1 MEESRR
7 VRMTKR
13 LIRDALLDLM
23 EEETPSKISVTEI
36 CEAADVNRSTFYAY
50 YQNVAHLLEEI
61 ERDVLGQIPALQGI
75 EPIESNEA
83 FMELVVGFFEYVRR
97 NEKLFRVLMLKADN
111 RDFHR
116 HLVEGVMERVHQL
129 SPKEGSDASRYVHVY
144 VVNGVIGL
152 LQEWLRQGFPID
164 SRRLAQLVVRTS
176 IQANMASIAVLEE
189 A

>member
-13 LIRDALLDLM
+13 MIRDALLDLM
-23 EEETPSKISVTEI
+23 EMQPLSKISVTDI
-36 CEAADVNRSTFYAY
+36 CSAADVNRSTFYAY
-50 YQNVAHLLEEI
+50 YQNVLHLLEEI
-61 ERDVLGQIPALQGI
+61 ENDVLRQIPALQGI

-111 RDFHR
+111 REFHR
-116 HLVEGVMERVHQL
+116 RLIAGIMDRVHQL
-129 SPKEGSDASRYVHVY
+129 SPQEGDAASHYVHVY

-152 LQEWLRQGFPID
+152 LQDWLRQGFPID
-164 SRRLAQLVVRTS
+164 SRRLALLVVRMS
-176 IQANMASIAVLEE
+176 VQANSVSQALFEE
-189 A
+189 E